1 MESIAV
7 DSIIEEDGS
16 VRVRRIR
23 RNNVWEGVEQGRQ
36 WQDEDGRH
44 VLLMLQGT
52 SVREAVLSS
61 GDLRW
66 RLKKGHGPRR
76 QIV

>member
-1 MESIAV
+1 MESIGV
-7 DSIIEEDGS
+7 ECIVEEDGS

-36 WQDEDGRH
+36 WQDEEGRH
-44 VLLMLQGT
+44 VLLMLRGT
-52 SVREAVLSS
+52 TVREAVLSS
-61 GDLRW
+61 DDLRW
-66 RLKKGHGPRR
+66 RLKESRGPRR